1 MKCCKLNPFIK
12 VLNINPKISR
22 SFFGMYNNN
31 GIVWK
36 PIGNRQRHL
45 NWRDASN
52 NFDPF
57 EEKIGDR

>member
-36 PIGNRQRHL
+36 PIGNRQIEMKKKLVTYRVAGL
-45 NWRDASN
+45 ND
-52 NFDPF
+52 DH
-57 EEKIGDR
+57 